1 MDSKNE
7 SSEASNLA
15 VKLSEKAE
23 NFKRII
29 SSWVTDLSPILRSL
43 PCSESSTT
51 ATPSE
56 NLLHTQQLQD
66 RISSLERQIKKNDTV
81 LRELASSRDESLL
94 NEKKAFR
101 TLFRL
106 CAGRL
111 SLEDVKKDI
120 EKDPLYVADEETI
133 KPDLVVSSS
142 TTVSLSSGEAV
153 ATPER
158 DGERVADGAAAAA
171 AAAAAVSVELRRKV
185 CDLEAIAECR
195 DGRIAELLKEREAH
209 QKHVNSLLPTTTTST
224 AIAESDILQS
234 KIYLDLESELVLS
247 RRDNE
252 TLKDKIN
259 LITKQWQESKGE
271 VNLLN
276 KAMEEM
282 QEKHEKRWTELGQS
296 SIYEP
301 IKLSK
306 EKIELEHKL
315 QQALEAASH
324 AQSLTT
330 SLSESRKMNE
340 TLEHKVTELKA
351 KYMAATSSK
360 PRGESSHRSSSGGSS
375 GDRTSSSRGDTSYD
389 RLKADF
395 RKVRK
400 ELAAANL
407 SKENYKGKL
416 ERSEKERESVTK
428 ANKRLLQQSSEKEEM
443 NAKSLS
449 QILHLKQMSEL
460 RTQEIEVLKKKVK
473 HAEQVALAARLV
485 ANAKKRVDEEIEKH
499 KQEADIQNTKLRQ
512 SLDQLHTQKHRVD
525 TLLSAHKTQIT
536 SLTNDLLT
544 VKRRSDELATES
556 IVAKWDISEANQQAA
571 KASISSSIDK
581 RVCGTAAGGEFTN
594 EQLSTHLSVLKG
606 RLACPVCNHREKQ
619 CILLRCR
626 HMFCKHCID
635 VKIKNRSRKC
645 PACAQRFDMKDV
657 QDVWL

>member
-1 MDSKNE
+1 M
-7 SSEASNLA
+7 
-15 VKLSEKAE
+15 
-23 NFKRII
+23 
-29 SSWVTDLSPILRSL
+29 
-43 PCSESSTT
+43 
-51 ATPSE
+51 
-56 NLLHTQQLQD
+56 
-66 RISSLERQIKKNDTV
+66 
-81 LRELASSRDESLL
+81 
-94 NEKKAFR
+94 KKAM
-101 TLFRL
+101 
-106 CAGRL
+106 
-111 SLEDVKKDI
+111 D
-120 EKDPLYVADEETI
+120 
-133 KPDLVVSSS
+133 
-142 TTVSLSSGEAV
+142 
-153 ATPER
+153 
-158 DGERVADGAAAAA
+158 
-171 AAAAAVSVELRRKV
+171 
-185 CDLEAIAECR
+185 
-195 DGRIAELLKEREAH
+195 
-209 QKHVNSLLPTTTTST
+209 
-224 AIAESDILQS
+224 
-234 KIYLDLESELVLS
+234 
-247 RRDNE
+247 
-252 TLKDKIN
+252 
-259 LITKQWQESKGE
+259 
-271 VNLLN
+271 
-276 KAMEEM
+276 EM

-296 SIYEP
+296 SIDET
-301 IKLSK
+301 IKVSK

-324 AQSLTT
+324 AESLSI

-351 KYMAATSSK
+351 KYTAATSSK
-360 PRGESSHRSSSGGSS
+360 PRGESSHRSSSGSSS
-375 GDRTSSSRGDTSYD
+375 GDRSSSSRGETSYD

-460 RTQEIEVLKKKVK
+460 RAQEMEVLEKKVK
-473 HAEQVALAARLV
+473 NAEQLALAARLV

-499 KQEADIQNTKLRQ
+499 NKEADNKVTEVRQ
-512 SLDQLHTQKHRVD
+512 SLDELHSQKQRVD
-525 TLLSAHKTQIT
+525 TLLSAHKSQIK

-544 VKRRSDELATES
+544 VKRRCNELATES
-556 IVAKWDISEANQQAA
+556 SGVEDEKNKLLEKLAVAKREISEANRRAA
-571 KASISSSIDK
+571 VKASISSPNDK
-581 RVCGTAAGGEFTN
+581 RVCGSGVGGEFTN